1 MREETSLRVGQTTST
16 SEGSVS
22 NAAAE
27 GTNAQ
32 GGAQPRSR
40 TVCRALV
47 NPKGGQPV
55 AYLAACRVDTH
66 AGFNQDELSFFETVA
81 RSLAGLIVVPK

>member
-1 MREETSLRVGQTTST
+1 METSLRVGQTTST

-22 NAAAE
+22 NAAE
-27 GTNAQ
+27 DKNAQ
-32 GGAQPRSR
+32 RGVRPRSR

-55 AYLAACRVDTH
+55 AYLVACRVNTH